1 MALFADVA
9 FPTAVRQLF
18 TYHISEDNN
27 SAVLPGQRVWV
38 PLKNWY
44 AIGVIVHVH
53 THKPDFKTKP
63 VKRILDK
70 KPVLSEELLTLT
82 KWVSA
87 FYFCSWGEAIQAAL
101 PAGLNFI
108 SQKKIKVGDS
118 PLPPLSPD
126 EREIINEQQ
135 SNELLL
141 DEAKKR
147 WKGTRFNKV
156 FNGLLK
162 RGIIEIWEEPEIKV
176 SPETEKV
183 WNWAAGKNARLARLF
198 LEKKQKA
205 KPPKW
210 ELALR
215 ELVEMD
221 LPIRNTGLAQHP
233 VLTTYTINK
242 LRSEGWL
249 DFAYVEKEP
258 EFSHL
263 QHAPDALKQLNDEQ
277 QAAFNQIQVSL
288 NKQEFS
294 SFLLFGITGSGK
306 TEVYIHALK
315 QALANGRGGIV
326 MVPEIALTP
335 QTISRFYKI
344 FGEEIA
350 VLHSRLS
357 NRERL
362 QAWRSLESGKKRI
375 AIGARS
381 AVFAP
386 VKNLGIIILD
396 EEHDSSYKQADPAP
410 RYHARDTAIMRARQ
424 NNAVMIMGSATPSM
438 QALHMAA
445 KGKSTLLELKN
456 RHAEAALPQV
466 KITDLKQYRYSMK
479 GDFALPLFNAIEHAL
494 EKKEQVILLYNRRG
508 FASYMQ
514 CEDCGHIPQ
523 SPECAVSLTY
533 HKNKNMLMCHYS
545 GYARRA
551 DTKCEHCGSAKLKI
565 EGSGTQNV
573 EEQLGTFFPQ
583 AKILRFDRDSTSG
596 KNSHERILTLFE
608 RGDADILVGTQLVAK
623 GLNFPN
629 VTVVGVINAD
639 TELAFPSFQA
649 TERMYQLLSQVAGRS
664 GRGDKPGVVYLQT
677 KQPDNP
683 AIIFAQSHN
692 HKGFSRQELAYRK
705 PLYYP
710 PYSRLISFILKSGVS
725 EQAHSAAYALHNS
738 IRAISPDLPLLGPAP
753 GAIPWMNKKFIWE
766 VTLKVEPDKG
776 AAYIENLISKAM
788 ENYRQAIKGRL
799 ASVRINVNVD
809 AIQ

>member
-9 FPTAVRQLF
+9 FPAAVRKQF
-18 TYHISEDNN
+18 TYHISDENN
-27 SAVLPGQRVWV
+27 GAVLAGQRVWV

-53 THKPDFKTKP
+53 TNKPAFETKP
-63 VKRILDK
+63 VKRILDE
-70 KPVLSEELLTLT
+70 KPVLSKELLALT
-82 KWVSA
+82 KWVSS

-108 SQKKIKVGDS
+108 SQKKLRLSDAG
-118 PLPPLSPD
+118 LPALSAD
-126 EREIINEQQ
+126 EQEIINELQDD
-135 SNELLL
+135 ELPL

-156 FNGLLK
+156 FNGLL
-162 RGIIEIWEEPEIKV
+162 RSGVIEIWEEPEIKV
-176 SPETEKV
+176 SPETEKA
-183 WNWAAGKNARLARLF
+183 WNWAAGKNAHSALHF
-198 LEKKQKA
+198 LENTKKA
-205 KPPKW
+205 KPTKW
-210 ELALR
+210 EQALHQFTRMDVPARNAELAK
-215 ELVEMD
+215 
-221 LPIRNTGLAQHP
+221 HP
-233 VLTTYTINK
+233 VFTAYTLNK
-242 LRSEGWL
+242 LQSEGWL
-249 DFAYVEKEP
+249 DFSYVEKEP

-263 QHAPDALKQLNDEQ
+263 KYAPDTIKQLNGEQ
-277 QAAFNQIQVSL
+277 RTAFEQIQDSL
-288 NKQEFS
+288 YKQAFS
-294 SFLLFGITGSGK
+294 NFLLFGITGSGK
-306 TEVYIHALK
+306 TEVYIHALR
-315 QALANGRGGIV
+315 QALANGKSGIV

-386 VKNLGIIILD
+386 VRNLGIIILD

-410 RYHARDTAIMRARQ
+410 RYHARDTAIIRARQ

-456 RHAEAALPQV
+456 RHAEASLPQV
-466 KITDLKQYRYSMK
+466 LITDLKQYRYSMK
-479 GDFALPLFNAIEHAL
+479 GDFALPLFNAVESAL

-551 DTKCEHCGSAKLKI
+551 DTQCERCGSDSLKI

-596 KNSHERILTLFE
+596 KNSHERILAQFE
-608 RGDADILVGTQLVAK
+608 RGDADILIGTQLVAK

-664 GRGDKPGVVYLQT
+664 GRGGKPGVVFLQT
-677 KQPDNP
+677 KQPENP

-692 HKGFSRQELAYRK
+692 HKGFARQELAYRK

-710 PYSRLISFILKSGVS
+710 PYSRLISFVLKSGMS
-725 EQAHSAAYALHNS
+725 EPAQSAAYVLHEC
-738 IRAISPDLPLLGPAP
+738 IQAIAPDMPLLGPAP

-766 VTLKVEPDKG
+766 VTLKIEPDKG
-776 AAYIENLISKAM
+776 AAYIENLISRVM
-788 ENYRQAIKGRL
+788 ESYRQAAKGRL
-799 ASVRINVNVD
+799 SSVRVNVNMD